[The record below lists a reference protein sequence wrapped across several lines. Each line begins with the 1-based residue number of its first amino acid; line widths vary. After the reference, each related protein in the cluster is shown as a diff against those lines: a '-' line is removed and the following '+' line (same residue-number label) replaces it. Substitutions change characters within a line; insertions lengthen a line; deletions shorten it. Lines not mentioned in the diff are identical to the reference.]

1 MGCRRE
7 WPFKLFSRFALEG
20 GQPPGRVSGGA
31 RASQSDEA
39 AMEAGGGWR
48 REQRGA

>member
-1 MGCRRE
+1 MGYRSGCLL
-7 WPFKLFSRFALEG
+7 KLSSRLALEG

-39 AMEAGGGWR
+39 VMEAGGGWR
-48 REQRGA
+48 RELSGA